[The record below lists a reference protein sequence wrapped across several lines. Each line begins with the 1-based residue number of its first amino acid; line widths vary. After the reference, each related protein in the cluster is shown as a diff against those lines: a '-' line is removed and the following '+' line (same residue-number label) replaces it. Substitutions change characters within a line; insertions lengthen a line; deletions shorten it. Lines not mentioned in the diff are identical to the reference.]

1 MARAGTMCSKA
12 HEPGGSKAYR
22 SATGTGA
29 MTSPE
34 ITSVD
39 DTEKLLVSGNY
50 VADRALATSLYLALK
65 LGRPLFL
72 EGEAGV
78 GKTEIGKVLAETLH
92 RRLVRLQCYEG
103 LDVSSAVYEWNYA
116 RQMLEIRMAE
126 AEGSSDREGLA
137 QDIFT
142 ERFLIHRPLL
152 QALQPHEGAGPPVL
166 LIDELD
172 RTDEPF
178 EAYLLEVLADFQITI
193 PEIGTVKAEQPPIVI
208 ITSNRTR
215 EIHDALKRRCFYHW
229 VDYPNAERELEI
241 IRVRQPGADVRLS
254 AQIVGFVQRL
264 RGEDLFKL
272 PGVAE
277 TLDWTQALMTLDR
290 LELDPQ
296 TINDTLGTLLKY
308 QDDIAK
314 IQGSEAARILA
325 EVKAELAAA
334 G

>member
-1 MARAGTMCSKA
+1 MI
-12 HEPGGSKAYR
+12 
-22 SATGTGA
+22 
-29 MTSPE
+29 E
-34 ITSVD
+34 INNVD
-39 DTEKLLVSGNY
+39 DAEALLKRGNY
-50 VADRALATSLYLALK
+50 VADRALATALYLALR

-78 GKTEIGKVLAETLH
+78 GKTEIAKVLAEVLK

-126 AEGSSDREGLA
+126 AEGTTDREALA

-152 QALQPHEGAGPPVL
+152 QALEPSPVGPPVL

-178 EAYLLEVLADFQITI
+178 EAYLLEVLSDFQITI
-193 PEIGTVKAEQPPIVI
+193 PEIGTIKADAPPIVI

-229 VDYPNAERELEI
+229 VDYPSAARELEI
-241 IRVRQPGADVRLS
+241 IRVRLPGAPERLS
-254 AQIVGFVQRL
+254 QQIVGFVQKL
-264 RGEDLFKL
+264 RAEELFKL

-290 LELDPQ
+290 LELDQ
-296 TINDTLGTLLKY
+296 ATINDTLGTLLKY

-314 IQGSEAARILA
+314 IQGSKAARILA
-325 EVKAELAAA
+325 QVKAELAAA